1 MLTVSNVE
9 LRFGARVLMSDVSF
23 RVDKGD
29 KIGLVGRNGAGKTT
43 LTRMLSGDGDPA
55 QGSITSTG
63 KIGYLPQDPKS
74 GDLETTARDR
84 ILGARGLDEALVAM
98 RKAELDMGSPDR
110 SRRFPAAS
118 AGASSWLASCSRTR
132 TRFSST
138 SRPTTSMPIRSC
150 GCAGSS
156 RRSPAAS

>member
-43 LTRMLSGDGDPA
+43 LTRMLSGEGQPA
-55 QGSITSTG
+55 AGTITSTG

-84 ILGARGLDEALVAM
+84 ILGARGLDESLTAM
-98 RKAELDMGSPDR
+98 RKAELDMGSPDPETAER
-110 SRRFPAAS
+110 AMRAYTRADAA
-118 AGASSWLASCSRTR
+118 
-132 TRFSST
+132 F
-138 SRPTTSMPIRSC
+138 
-150 GCAGSS
+150 
-156 RRSPAAS
+156 